1 MHVDPSRGEVNTG
14 WSVVVEASSN
24 PSSAALVRKIA
35 QRRIVQWAIAYILA
49 AWVVLQVAQ
58 SLADIFALPIDSLR
72 ALVVLLIFG
81 FSATL
86 VLAWYHGEKGRQNL
100 SISEIVLLSIIVVM
114 SAFVLAT
121 VELNIGEC
129 KSVYPAE
136 GGSQNL
142 NESSETR

>member
-1 MHVDPSRGEVNTG
+1 MDSSRGP
-14 WSVVVEASSN
+14 SV
-24 PSSAALVRKIA
+24 AALVGKIA

-100 SISEIVLLSIIVVM
+100 SISEIALLSFIVIM

-121 VELNIGEC
+121 ADLNIGEC
-129 KSVYPAE
+129 ESVHPAE

-142 NESSETR
+142 SEFSETR